1 MPGFPGRFSRLGHR
15 RPGARA
21 LSPAWRRLA
30 AAGGS
35 LAVTAALM
43 ASAVMTSATAASA
56 SAPPGYWVSTAG
68 TSTAAD
74 TSCPTAAYN
83 SVQQAVSA
91 AETYEAGHAHVV
103 PVIDI
108 CPGTYAEQVTIS
120 GSLVLTRAPVPAR
133 LGGVTIELP
142 ASVGSDPGAGL
153 STTNCQYGDVAQGI
167 VPAPQSVLEICAAG
181 PDGVNT
187 AGVNVTARDLT
198 VSGNWPPDVCNDSL
212 YGILVGGGA
221 TLSLSD
227 STVEH
232 VGANALTSAGGCQG
246 GVAVQVGFAPTSQI
260 GRAYLS
266 DDTVRTYQ
274 KNGITVDGA
283 GSYADIDHV
292 VVAGSGPTPY
302 TAQNG
307 IQVSYGAT
315 GSVTRSSITG
325 NNYTGPDYASAAGIL
340 VYGGGG
346 SVCGLGADSPLVTR
360 ASFTGN
366 TLTGN
371 DVGIGMYNLNS
382 ACTGAASTPTRDTAC
397 ANVIR
402 NGNGYPGG
410 QASTDANVAGWST
423 SPEVGYQA
431 GVADFGNVD
440 VICDNAIS
448 GAGYAPRD
456 ATSTLPSPPPPAF
469 VRPVDVVSGPAAGSL
484 SYGNTFD
491 GLPYS
496 PG

>member
-410 QASTDANVAGWST
+410 QASADANVAGWST

-456 ATSTLPSPPPPAF
+456 AISTLPSPPPPAF

-491 GLPYS
+491 GLPYN

>member
-15 RPGARA
+15 RPGARR
-21 LSPAWRRLA
+21 LSPARRRLA

-35 LAVTAALM
+35 LAVTGVLITSAL
-43 ASAVMTSATAASA
+43 MTSAPAANA
-56 SAPPGYWVSTAG
+56 SAPPVYWVSTAG

-74 TSCPTAAYN
+74 TSCRTAAYN

-91 AETYEAGHAHVV
+91 AETHEAGHAHAV

-108 CPGTYAEQVTIS
+108 CPGTYAEQVTIG

-142 ASVGSDPGAGL
+142 ASVGADQGMGL
-153 STTNCQYGDVAQGI
+153 SATNCQYGDVAQGI
-167 VPAPQSVLEICAAG
+167 SAPQSVLEVCAAG
-181 PDGVNT
+181 PDGINT
-187 AGVNVTARDLT
+187 TGVDVTVRGLT
-198 VSGNWPPDVCNDSL
+198 VSGNWPSDVCNDSL

-232 VGANALTSAGGCQG
+232 VGANPLTSAGGCQG
-246 GVAVQVGFAPTSQI
+246 GVALQIGFAPTSQI

-283 GSYADIDHV
+283 GSYAAIDHV

-307 IQVSYGAT
+307 IQVSFGAT
-315 GSVTRSSITG
+315 GSVTRTSITG
-325 NNYTGPDYASAAGIL
+325 NNYTGPNYASAAGIL

-346 SVCGLGADSPLVTR
+346 SVCGLGANSPLVTR

-397 ANVIR
+397 ANVIK

-410 QASTDANVAGWST
+410 KASADANVTGWST
-423 SPEVGYQA
+423 RPEVGYQA

-456 ATSTLPSPPPPAF
+456 ATSTLPNPPPPAF

>member
-91 AETYEAGHAHVV
+91 AETYEAGHAYVV

-232 VGANALTSAGGCQG
+232 VGANPLTSAGGCQG

-315 GSVTRSSITG
+315 GSVTR
-325 NNYTGPDYASAAGIL
+325 
-340 VYGGGG
+340 
-346 SVCGLGADSPLVTR
+346 
-360 ASFTGN
+360 N

-491 GLPYS
+491 GLPYN